1 MRAAFILMSFAVGV
15 FVSYSYGE
23 YIVDNEAAIGIF
35 VTVYTV
41 LAGFLVAVITV
52 LGDPSLLPSGDWRAA
67 ELHRDELEA
76 RLIRHTWLFTLYLA
90 TIGLIFVGALLSKAP
105 VDIVSDGVKFWIA
118 RTHLALGVA
127 AFVLT
132 LAMPKMLMDIQRKR
146 VDAEIER
153 RRSDAGISAS

>member
-1 MRAAFILMSFAVGV
+1 MRAVFILGSFGIGAAVAYFCGQ
-15 FVSYSYGE
+15 
-23 YIVDNEAAIGIF
+23 YIVDNDVAIGIF

-52 LGDPSLLPSGDWRAA
+52 LGDPSLLPNGDWRAA

-76 RLIRHTWLFTLYLA
+76 RLIRHTWLFTLYLI
-90 TIGLIFVGALLSKAP
+90 TIGVIFVGALLSDAP
-105 VDIVSDGVKFWIA
+105 IEVVSDDVKFWIA
-118 RTHLALGVA
+118 RAHLTLGVA
-127 AFVLT
+127 AFILT

-153 RRSDAGISAS
+153 RREADGIRP